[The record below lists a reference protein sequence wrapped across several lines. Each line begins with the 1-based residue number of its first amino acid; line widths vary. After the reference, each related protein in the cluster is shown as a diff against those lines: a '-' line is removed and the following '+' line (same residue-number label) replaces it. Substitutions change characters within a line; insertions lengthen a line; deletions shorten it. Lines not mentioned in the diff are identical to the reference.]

1 MNVFKLLLFFNT
13 NVFKN
18 ETHINS
24 KNCNKRLNYW
34 SFIKLI
40 IWFCYLYWSEENGV
54 LILLYVKFLFF
65 RGETQ
70 SIYND
75 FK

>member
-24 KNCNKRLNYW
+24 KIVIKDLITDRL
-34 SFIKLI
+34 
-40 IWFCYLYWSEENGV
+40 
-54 LILLYVKFLFF
+54 
-65 RGETQ
+65 
-70 SIYND
+70 
-75 FK
+75 